1 MSITGYEMS
10 TGYTYILSVKTILI
24 KIHGIIK
31 NSATIFLLLFSKKI
45 NEVLPYFPGMCKN
58 IFFHYMRTFT
68 FSNIFKWFKL
78 WSDWEVLINQQ
89 AIFGIWQDN
98 RFTVCSLVLCGRCH
112 GRLTISYIIIDLSI
126 TVIVEKKFY
135 F

>member
-31 NSATIFLLLFSKKI
+31 NSPTISLLLFSKKI
-45 NEVLPYFPGMCKN
+45 NEILPYFPDMCKN

-78 WSDWEVLINQQ
+78 
-89 AIFGIWQDN
+89 
-98 RFTVCSLVLCGRCH
+98 
-112 GRLTISYIIIDLSI
+112 
-126 TVIVEKKFY
+126 
-135 F
+135 